1 MTHQVI
7 GNDLV
12 IKNDLVHVEFERSRM
27 KTFVWLPNHGEL
39 ESNEEF
45 MAKFFASDDEHAVR
59 VEFDLFDDMV
69 VPLIQGFEQRPLGSR
84 LLDREDEHII
94 VAMKNKLQKCIDEIN
109 QIKYINESKIEAATL
124 VEKFDD
130 IRNIKIKDSEKLSQ
144 RIKNA
149 LACGDVFTFGD
160 LEKITHYQL
169 IAIVNLGKKSRKE
182 ILDYMQANGLKLK
195 SN

>member
-27 KTFVWLPNHGEL
+27 KTFVWLPNHGEINDNR
-39 ESNEEF
+39 EY
-45 MAKFFASDDEHAVR
+45 MAKFFGSNDEHAVQ

-69 VPLIQGFEQRPLGSR
+69 VPLIQGFELGPFGCR
-84 LLDREDEHII
+84 LLAREDEHII

-109 QIKYINESKIEAATL
+109 EIKYINESKIETTSL

-130 IRNIKIKDSEKLSQ
+130 IRNVKIQDSEKFHQ

-149 LACGDVFTFGD
+149 LKSGGVYTLGD

-169 IAIVNLGKKSRKE
+169 VAIANLGKKSRKE